1 VSGRR
6 AIIASVIRSSI
17 ASAASA
23 RTNRQENTMQTFD
36 TPAPISA
43 VLDIPAGRVQFIA
56 TDRAD
61 TVVEVLPA
69 DASKG
74 RDVTVAE
81 QTTVD
86 YVDGVLRIEASAKN
100 QFLGPSGSIDVTVQL
115 PAGSRVEAKAAS
127 AEFRAVGRLG
137 DVVFEGAHGS
147 VNLDEAA
154 SARLTLLAGDVS
166 VGRLN
171 GPAEISTS
179 KGDIR
184 IAEAVRGTVVLR
196 TEAGE
201 VSVGAAAGVSASL
214 DAGTSYGRIHNALEN
229 SEGAA
234 AQLDIHATT
243 AYGDIIARS
252 L

>member
-1 VSGRR
+1 MMR
-6 AIIASVIRSSI
+6 
-17 ASAASA
+17 
-23 RTNRQENTMQTFD
+23 NFD

-43 VLDIPAGRVQFIA
+43 VLDIPAGRVRFIA
-56 TDRAD
+56 ADRAD

-69 DASKG
+69 DASKR

-81 QTTVD
+81 QTTVE
-86 YVDGVLRIEASAKN
+86 YGDGVLRIEASAKN
-100 QFLGPSGSIDVTVQL
+100 QFLGSSGSIDVTVQL
-115 PAGSRVEAKAAS
+115 PTGSRVETKAAS

-137 DVVFEGAHGS
+137 DVAVEAAHGS
-147 VNLDEAA
+147 VDLDEAA

-166 VGRLN
+166 VGHLA
-171 GPAEISTS
+171 GPAQINTS

-184 IAEAVRGTVVLR
+184 IVEAVRGTVVLR

-201 VSVGAAAGVSASL
+201 VSVGAAAGVSATL
-214 DAGTSYGRIHNALEN
+214 DAGTSYGRIHNALKN
-229 SEGAA
+229 TDGAA